1 MDSAEEESSESDP
14 EPDEAVTGYL
24 GGAQEGGAG
33 ADFFREEGWSELE
46 EVGRYDDTLLL
57 CELGAASAWQQ
68 VSSRQPCRG
77 PWHCKPWPSVSR

>member
-24 GGAQEGGAG
+24 GGAQEGGAS

-46 EVGRYDDTLLL
+46 EVGR
-57 CELGAASAWQQ
+57 
-68 VSSRQPCRG
+68 
-77 PWHCKPWPSVSR
+77 